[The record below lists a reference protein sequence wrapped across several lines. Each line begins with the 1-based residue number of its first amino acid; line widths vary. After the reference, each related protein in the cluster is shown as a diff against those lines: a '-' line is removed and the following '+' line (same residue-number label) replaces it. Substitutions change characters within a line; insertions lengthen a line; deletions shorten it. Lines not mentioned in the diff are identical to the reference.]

1 MWAVENT
8 YTEFLE
14 SLGFERHKEMG
25 ELYYEKSAEWETRI
39 GLGPRPLAEV
49 GWGMLNDCFP
59 LPQSFFLV
67 IHIKVELRLFIAH

>member
-49 GWGMLNDCFP
+49 G
-59 LPQSFFLV
+59 
-67 IHIKVELRLFIAH
+67 